1 MWLYCLAVE
10 SEVISLLDPKDH
22 AHSPS
27 STPANHIPGFC
38 HVVGKWTAL
47 TLRSSDRR
55 MRTHDITWLS
65 INQPGMW

>member
-27 STPANHIPGFC
+27 STPANHIPGFLSRG
-38 HVVGKWTAL
+38 GKIDCLNPPEQWSAHAHSWHNL
-47 TLRSSDRR
+47 
-55 MRTHDITWLS
+55 IKY
-65 INQPGMW
+65 